1 MKETTNKIFNKLS
14 VAFLYCASLVIVVA
28 FTWINITDKIQ
39 EFLLIIALLAV
50 TMQSLFLLMASFV
63 AEHLKEKR
71 NFIKPYFFLG
81 MINFFAYVGFLIFFS
96 ENKELSEIATKISA
110 MVVSG
115 IIAWIFYKKIG

>member
-14 VAFLYCASLVIVVA
+14 VAFLYFISLLIVVIL
-28 FTWINITDKIQ
+28 TWLTIKP
-39 EFLLIIALLAV
+39 FLPVFALIAV
-50 TMQSLFLLMASFV
+50 IGQSLFLLMASFV

-110 MVVSG
+110 MIVSG